1 MGSIFAIAQS
11 GLRAAELRL
20 GTSAHNVANALTE
33 GFSPL
38 AVESAEAPGGGVLAR
53 VVPASDP
60 VVESR
65 IDAAVLAGGDLAT
78 EVVSQA
84 MAAAA
89 FRANLASL
97 RAADELVQSLVQI
110 RA

>member
-1 MGSIFAIAQS
+1 MGSIFASAQS

-33 GFSPL
+33 GFQPL
-38 AVESAEAPGGGVLAR
+38 AVASGEAPGGGVEAR
-53 VVPASDP
+53 VVPANDP
-60 VVESR
+60 AVESR
-65 IDAAVLAGGDLAT
+65 IDAALLAGGDLAS

-97 RAADELVQSLVQI
+97 QAADELLQSLVQT